1 MVIIYLDLVFNYVI
15 TWWQK
20 FKMVTDHTTNAIYE
34 KHAELQSINTNER
47 VETAQTNQQK
57 QRVIYYYLFA
67 RQRR

>member
-1 MVIIYLDLVFNYVI
+1 
-15 TWWQK
+15 
-20 FKMVTDHTTNAIYE
+20 MVTDHTTNAIYE
-34 KHAELQSINTNER
+34 KHAELLSINTNER